1 MLATSL
7 DGQWAIVRRGRDV
20 MLLANAAGPAI
31 GRIELADDDVEL
43 AFVGPPTVLAAV
55 SRGPGGPK
63 VILYQPPYLEAVA
76 RLDLEQPMKL
86 AAVTGPRLVL
96 VSMDGKVVQIVRV
109 AARALASST
118 IDVGSAVEFTVGL
131 ERNQILFGLM
141 RKLEVWDAV
150 SARPLLRLQLQLPPP
165 PRSVGAAHGH
175 LWVTRPGSDEVFVY
189 RLSDGRPFR
198 HYVGAPVEDV
208 VCHPASPLIVLITPR
223 GLVRLHCFAHS
234 LTVVD
239 APWTPGTSLAQL
251 VAGDDVSLIGTA
263 DSDDEPW
270 RIAIGGVGAPIVA
283 GDATEAPEPVLATA
297 ADKLRAM
304 RERTQAKTDANASSD
319 SSQGHV
325 ASVSSLATASSA
337 AMHAGPRA
345 RAWRDPLTSFGL
357 ELVRGVDGEIPV
369 VPVDSELGD
378 LAHRLSLSSAARR
391 ALVALYS
398 LYLVGEPALSI
409 SRLVHALADWT
420 EPLGQ
425 GDLAALAM
433 VRRHGGK
440 VALRGVVTHLL
451 DGLAPRTIRFVGG
464 AATAPRPG
472 ITRLVRDGKSD
483 ATIETELATQLGRI
497 AVIDGAASRGILE
510 ARLHGATALV
520 LAPPRERP
528 QPWPRDAG
536 LIVVADADAPPW
548 VAALAPTAS

>member
-1 MLATSL
+1 
-7 DGQWAIVRRGRDV
+7 
-20 MLLANAAGPAI
+20 
-31 GRIELADDDVEL
+31 
-43 AFVGPPTVLAAV
+43 
-55 SRGPGGPK
+55 
-63 VILYQPPYLEAVA
+63 
-76 RLDLEQPMKL
+76 MKTIYAL
-86 AAVTGPRLVL
+86 G
-96 VSMDGKVVQIVRV
+96 SMIS
-109 AARALASST
+109 ALCL
-118 IDVGSAVEFTVGL
+118 G
-131 ERNQILFGLM
+131 
-141 RKLEVWDAV
+141 WHH
-150 SARPLLRLQLQLPPP
+150 
-165 PRSVGAAHGH
+165 HGMNE
-175 LWVTRPGSDEVFVY
+175 S
-189 RLSDGRPFR
+189 
-198 HYVGAPVEDV
+198 
-208 VCHPASPLIVLITPR
+208 
-223 GLVRLHCFAHS
+223 
-234 LTVVD
+234 
-239 APWTPGTSLAQL
+239 
-251 VAGDDVSLIGTA
+251 
-263 DSDDEPW
+263 
-270 RIAIGGVGAPIVA
+270 
-283 GDATEAPEPVLATA
+283 
-297 ADKLRAM
+297 
-304 RERTQAKTDANASSD
+304 
-319 SSQGHV
+319 
-325 ASVSSLATASSA
+325 ASSA
-337 AMHAGPRA
+337 DSKSAELTAQIQDSRTLLDADMRRNLESKFAEFGKRYSEVYAAAHEAEVGPTANRQLITGFCTSSEWMKFRLLMELRLESGAFERDAMHAGPRA